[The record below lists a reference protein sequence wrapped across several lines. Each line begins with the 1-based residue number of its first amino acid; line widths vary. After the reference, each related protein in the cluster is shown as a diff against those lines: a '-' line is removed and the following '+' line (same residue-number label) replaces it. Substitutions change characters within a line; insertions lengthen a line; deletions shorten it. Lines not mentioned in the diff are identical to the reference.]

1 MHRLSI
7 TAAGLGAC
15 LLIAA
20 PSGAQAPESA
30 NVDIAD
36 CLELE
41 SRERQLECVEERFEE
56 ALETREAAAE
66 AAREAEAAA
75 AAAASEAS
83 RQAAAGLPGGGS
95 DEPDEIV
102 ATITS
107 FREVEP
113 NEFLIS
119 LDNGQ
124 VWRQNRPRRYLLR
137 VGAEVRLRSTHFG
150 PSYRLTDPEVGSFI
164 QVERVR

>member
-1 MHRLSI
+1 VS
-7 TAAGLGAC
+7 
-15 LLIAA
+15 
-20 PSGAQAPESA
+20 AQAPEGA
-30 NVDIAD
+30 NVDVAD

-41 SRERQLECVEERFEE
+41 SREQQLECVEERFDA
-56 ALETREAAAE
+56 ALKTREAAAE
-66 AAREAEAAA
+66 AAREA

-83 RQAAAGLPGGGS
+83 RRAAAGLPGGS
-95 DEPDEIV
+95 DEPNEIV

-124 VWRQNRPRRYLLR
+124 VWRQNRPQRYLLR